1 MVRVGWAWLLPG
13 DLELVT
19 IHLSQGG
26 RGEGGGGRG
35 GERRGENCVNISN
48 NNFAKY
54 LFTCAMNGT
63 DV

>member
-1 MVRVGWAWLLPG
+1 MVRVGWAWLVPG

-26 RGEGGGGRG
+26 RGEGGW
-35 GERRGENCVNISN
+35 RRGENCVNISN